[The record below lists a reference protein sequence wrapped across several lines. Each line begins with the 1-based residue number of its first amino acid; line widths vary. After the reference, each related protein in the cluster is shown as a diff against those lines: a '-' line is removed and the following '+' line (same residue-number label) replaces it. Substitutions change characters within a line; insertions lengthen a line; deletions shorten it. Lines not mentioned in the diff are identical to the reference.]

1 MSHTV
6 TVTDNGFLRST
17 VNVQEFPQQPQ
28 FRWEFQSG
36 GLIIQND
43 GLRTIEYSFNGKD
56 VAGDVTPQDK
66 WVALDVV
73 RQTNIYIRVKP
84 TLPGSPSVPYRV
96 RVWRGEG

>member
-6 TVTDNGFLRST
+6 TVTDNGFIRAAVS
-17 VNVQEFPQQPQ
+17 VQVFPKDPQ
-28 FRWEFQSG
+28 FAWEFQSG

-73 RQTNIYIRVKP
+73 RQTRIFIRIKP
-84 TLPGSPSVPYRV
+84 TVPGTPSCSYRV